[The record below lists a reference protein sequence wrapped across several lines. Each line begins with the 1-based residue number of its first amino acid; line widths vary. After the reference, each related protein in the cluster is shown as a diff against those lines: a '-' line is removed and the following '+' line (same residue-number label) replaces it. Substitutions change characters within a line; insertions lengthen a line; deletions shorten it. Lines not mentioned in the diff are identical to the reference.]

1 MSIRVVIS
9 DLSLT
14 GHPESV
20 RDGILSGYG
29 AGLTQ
34 DEIEIC
40 DSGFVA
46 DIAHAQSV
54 GAIAVVRSISD
65 LNDCIATALL
75 YQPTIQT
82 FMAFLSNT
90 YQEEMTPT
98 TLTNIVTVGAGLEAN
113 ETAYGAGL
121 EFWDGDLD
129 LIEPELSS
137 FSNGRVAGKIL
148 KIKDTLNCAWNI
160 ARYHAQMTASNLGL
174 WNKYNGFGKIDVVAA
189 IAYVIPKQIRTI
201 KSTLT
206 VV

>member
-40 DSGFVA
+40 DGGFVA
-46 DIAHAQSV
+46 DITHAQSV
-54 GAIAVVRSISD
+54 GAIEVVRSIAD
-65 LNDCIATALL
+65 LDNCIATALL

-121 EFWDGDLD
+121 EFWDEDLD
-129 LIEPELSS
+129 LVEPELSS
-137 FSNGRVAGKIL
+137 FSNGRVAGKLL
-148 KIKDTLNCAWNI
+148 KIKDTLNCSWNV
-160 ARYHAQMTASNLGL
+160 ARYLAQMTASENGI
-174 WNKYNGFGKIDVVAA
+174 WNKYNGFGKIDVDKATDFT
-189 IAYVIPKQIRTI
+189 IPKQERTLKMVI
-201 KSTLT
+201 
-206 VV
+206 